1 MRILIKCTVYS
12 DLLPDGGKPMR
23 DATEASL
30 DSAFS
35 VVMMSTNCFAAY
47 AAFAI
52 LSIFGIHS
60 YFNGSQIQAPPH
72 ARMGGCLNF

>member
-1 MRILIKCTVYS
+1 MRILIKCTVYT
-12 DLLPDGGKPMR
+12 DLLPDGEKPMR

-30 DSAFS
+30 GSAFS

-52 LSIFGIHS
+52 LPIFGIHS
-60 YFNGSQIQAPPH
+60 FRERQS
-72 ARMGGCLNF
+72 R

>member
-30 DSAFS
+30 GSAFS

-52 LSIFGIHS
+52 LSIFGFHS
-60 YFNGSQIQAPPH
+60 FRERQS
-72 ARMGGCLNF
+72 R